1 MKNEELNINKY
12 FYDYLLENKSTFV
25 ICTLLL
31 FTYPLQRVVLP
42 KYYGKVISSLQNSS
56 NKNFIEDS
64 KMLLLVFCCVQFF
77 HAIYQKVQGSLVPSF
92 SEFSLRRIFASIIK
106 NDNDDYENIQVGEI
120 LAKLTKIPNIVYR
133 YLDILK
139 TIVFS
144 QLIVFATCVIHYY
157 QVSVTACLAFLF
169 IVVGVV
175 ILQIIT
181 YKSTMQLEMKRE
193 YEQDR
198 IYHYFQDVLNNLI
211 SILICKTED
220 NEEKLL
226 SKLFKPFTEIFN
238 KVLNMNFIMRF
249 IFAIFNV
256 CAFIVINLIIY
267 NDFKTKKITKESFIS
282 SFIVTYSV
290 LQLFS
295 DSVYSVR
302 LVVDT
307 TSQIRDMEQFFNE
320 RVFSKDPNG
329 PCSESKSFI
338 HGDIAFNN
346 VSYKYNTNNVDYE
359 DTNKN
364 KKRSKSEEA
373 YAIKNIDL
381 TISKNENIGLVGHIG
396 SGKSTLIK
404 LLLKLIKPTSGNI
417 TIGGVDIKNISKSE
431 LYKNMFYVPQKP
443 KLLNRTLY
451 ENIIYGIEVDD
462 KSKYIEQIKANM
474 KKIKLDKITEETF
487 IRKMDSSVGN
497 EGSKLSGG
505 QRQIVWV
512 LRALLRNPSV
522 IILDEPTAS
531 LDKKNKRNIL
541 DIIERVGEYKTVI
554 VISHDEI
561 GFKYRK
567 VYMKAGQ
574 IEKGLI

>member
-25 ICTLLL
+25 VCTLLL

-42 KYYGKVISSLQNSS
+42 KYYGKVISSLQNSP
-56 NKNFIEDS
+56 NKDFIEDS
-64 KMLLLVFCCVQFF
+64 KMLLLVYSAVQLF

-92 SEFSLRRIFASIIK
+92 SEFSLRRIFTSIIK

-144 QLIVFATCVIHYY
+144 QLIVFATCLFHYY
-157 QVSVTACLAFLF
+157 QISINAFLAFLF
-169 IVVGVV
+169 IVLGVGM
-175 ILQIIT
+175 LQIIT
-181 YKSTMQLEMKRE
+181 YKSTMNLEMERE

-220 NEEKLL
+220 DEEKLL
-226 SKLFKPFTEIFN
+226 SKLFKPFTDIFN
-238 KVLNMNFIMRF
+238 KVLNMNFIMRT

-267 NDFKTKKITKESFIS
+267 KDFKTKKITKEAFIS
-282 SFIVTYSV
+282 TFIVTYSV
-290 LQLFS
+290 LQMFS
-295 DSVYSVR
+295 ESAYSVR

-307 TSQIRDMEQFFNE
+307 KSQIRDMEKFFNE
-320 RVFSKDPNG
+320 RVFSKDHTG
-329 PCSESKSFI
+329 PCSESKTFV
-338 HGDIAFNN
+338 HGDIAFND
-346 VSYKYNTNNVDYE
+346 VSYKYNTNNGDYE
-359 DTNKN
+359 DTNK
-364 KKRSKSEEA
+364 KASKSEEA

-417 TIGGVDIKNISKSE
+417 TIGGVDIKNISKPE
-431 LYKNMFYVPQKP
+431 LYKHMFYVPQKP

-451 ENIIYGIEVDD
+451 ENIVYGIKVDD
-462 KSKYIEQIKANM
+462 KSKYIEQIKKNM
-474 KKIKLDKITEETF
+474 VRIKLDKITQETF
-487 IRKMDSSVGN
+487 IRNMDLSVGN
-497 EGSKLSGG
+497 EGSKVSGG
-505 QRQIVWV
+505 QRQVVWI

-541 DIIERVGEYKTVI
+541 DIIERVGELKTVI
-554 VISHDEI
+554 VISHDDI

-567 VYMKAGQ
+567 IYMKGGE